1 MTDGKRFVIR
11 TPLDLHREALAK
23 AAAEGL
29 SLSDIIRTW
38 LSMWLRGELE
48 TPIRQI

>member
-1 MTDGKRFVIR
+1 MTDGKRIVVR
-11 TPLDLHREALAK
+11 TPFDLHRAVLAK

-48 TPIRQI
+48 TPIRRI